1 MGKKSSVLFTGKDK
15 RQITYVR
22 TNFYEAFG
30 SDGNMSKLVGDVGFI
45 HNESSS
51 LCKQNNKGEFFG
63 FDSDVRLHLKFQTKK
78 PRGKGSN
85 LYGRLHHPINGL
97 NYASIVCSSNRESYE
112 DHSLTFDQKR
122 MVEAV
127 KKKAITLQSLGQH
140 LAQIDERKQMTQS
153 LQKMLANPLDQ
164 HCNIN
169 VLMNNISNKEVQL
182 NYQLTS
188 QRQYHQEK
196 IGQGQYVK
204 PSSLKK
210 EDVGRAACSYR
221 VNADRR
227 PVCFADCKKPPT
239 NKVYCLEALP
249 TVGGVDS
256 ALHCIFGRPNSDGLY
271 YCNNTNKY
279 RHRLAKFILDKENR
293 SKMSAP
299 IESFVLRVKNG
310 SKDFPVAST
319 MKDSYTKHKKVE
331 KKSNWQIPTDRFE
344 KLLEEYA
351 KFVECPSSFLL
362 ITELKLLAL
371 IHQLTIHVYESQSYS
386 FQFKSTFNL
395 NGGGCNMDPLN
406 ENFLLYEPDGECQRL
421 VIVSA

>member
-1 MGKKSSVLFTGKDK
+1 MYQLSGAVGQGGFGGTIVIENLSGDMGKKSSVLFTGKDK

-127 KKKAITLQSLGQH
+127 KKKAVTLQSLGQH

-164 HCNIN
+164 HCNIG

-182 NYQLTS
+182 NHQLTS

-227 PVCFADCKKPPT
+227 PVCFADCKKPHRPTRFTVSKLYQRSVGLTAPSTVFSADRIRTVCIIAITPT
-239 NKVYCLEALP
+239 NTA
-249 TVGGVDS
+249 
-256 ALHCIFGRPNSDGLY
+256 I
-271 YCNNTNKY
+271 
-279 RHRLAKFILDKENR
+279 
-293 SKMSAP
+293 
-299 IESFVLRVKNG
+299 VL
-310 SKDFPVAST
+310 
-319 MKDSYTKHKKVE
+319 
-331 KKSNWQIPTDRFE
+331 
-344 KLLEEYA
+344 
-351 KFVECPSSFLL
+351 PSSF
-362 ITELKLLAL
+362 
-371 IHQLTIHVYESQSYS
+371 
-386 FQFKSTFNL
+386 
-395 NGGGCNMDPLN
+395 
-406 ENFLLYEPDGECQRL
+406 
-421 VIVSA
+421 